1 MKKRTNQLLLAGYG
15 AVAVAGIAGIIILRV
30 LVTFQ

>member
-1 MKKRTNQLLLAGYG
+1 MKKRTNRLLLAGYG
-15 AVAVAGIAGIIILRV
+15 FVAVAGIAGIIMLRA